1 LLGERVSEQ
10 AWTAMLLPGLP
21 AMLRAAG
28 AALLVPAFTGMPGSL
43 RAGLVLIAAVI
54 AWPMGAGTPL
64 PAESPWLWAPKEL
77 VAGAMVGAAAAAAAG
92 GLRLAGRLIGEQ
104 MGLGLGDVAQPEG
117 SEPEGNAAEAAL
129 GWCSAACFVAVGG
142 IETVVTTAARGRDG
156 HSAWGLGA
164 EGIALALDASSQLA
178 LRVSLPVLA
187 LTMAGA
193 AIGGVI
199 VRSAPGVMTLAGGF
213 GVRAATGLGML
224 AATTV
229 GVWAAQTEL
238 LRGVLARLAGGAS

>member
-1 LLGERVSEQ
+1 MSEQ
-10 AWTAMLLPGLP
+10 AWMAMVLPGLP

-28 AALLVPAFTGMPGSL
+28 AALLVPAFTGMPGSM
-43 RAGLVLIAAVI
+43 RAGLALVAAVV
-54 AWPMGAGTPL
+54 AWPVGAQGAAP
-64 PAESPWLWAPKEL
+64 EGSFWLWAPQEL
-77 VAGAMVGAAAAAAAG
+77 AAGAVVGATAAAAAG

-104 MGLGLGDVAQPEG
+104 MGLGLGEVAQPE
-117 SEPEGNAAEAAL
+117 SAEPEGNAAEATL

-142 IETVVTTAARGRDG
+142 IESVVTTAARGREG
-156 HSAWGLGA
+156 QAAWGLGA
-164 EGIALALDASSQLA
+164 EGIASALDAASQLA

-199 VRSAPGVMTLAGGF
+199 MRSAPGVMTLAGGF

-224 AATTV
+224 AATAV
-229 GVWAAQTEL
+229 GIWAVQTEL
-238 LRGVLARLAGGAS
+238 LRGVLARLSGGVA

>member
-1 LLGERVSEQ
+1 VSDQ
-10 AWTAMLLPGLP
+10 AWIAMLLPGLP

-28 AALLVPAFTGMPGSL
+28 AALLLPAFTGMPGSI
-43 RAGLVLIAAVI
+43 RAGLVLIAAVV
-54 AWPMGAGTPL
+54 AWPMGSRGA
-64 PAESPWLWAPKEL
+64 SPEGSFWLWAPQEL
-77 VAGAMVGAAAAAAAG
+77 AAGAIVGATAAAAAG
-92 GLRLAGRLIGEQ
+92 GLRLAGRLVGEQ
-104 MGLGLGDVAQPEG
+104 MGLGLGEAAQPE
-117 SEPEGNAAEAAL
+117 SAEPEGNAAEATL

-142 IETVVTTAARGRDG
+142 IETVVITAARGRDG
-156 HSAWGLGA
+156 QSAWGMGA
-164 EGIALALDASSQLA
+164 EGMASALDAASQLA

-224 AATTV
+224 AATAV
-229 GVWAAQTEL
+229 GVWAAQTEV

>member
-1 LLGERVSEQ
+1 
-10 AWTAMLLPGLP
+10 
-21 AMLRAAG
+21 
-28 AALLVPAFTGMPGSL
+28 
-43 RAGLVLIAAVI
+43 
-54 AWPMGAGTPL
+54 
-64 PAESPWLWAPKEL
+64 
-77 VAGAMVGAAAAAAAG
+77 
-92 GLRLAGRLIGEQ
+92 
-104 MGLGLGDVAQPEG
+104 
-117 SEPEGNAAEAAL
+117 
-129 GWCSAACFVAVGG
+129 VAVGG